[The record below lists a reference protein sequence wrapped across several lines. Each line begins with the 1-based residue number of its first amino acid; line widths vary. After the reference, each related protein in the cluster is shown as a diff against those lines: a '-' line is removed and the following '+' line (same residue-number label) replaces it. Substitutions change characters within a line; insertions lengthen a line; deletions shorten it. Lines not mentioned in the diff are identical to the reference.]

1 MHNVGDVRLLL
12 GRLLT
17 KTIAKNQ
24 MKSRGKTM
32 SKETKVLLWGLGA
45 MGGGMAE
52 MLLRKEEVKIVSAL
66 AQTPAKAGKDLGEV
80 LGSGKPVGV
89 TVTNDPEKA
98 FATKPDIALINTASF
113 VAEVFPQ
120 IKLALEKGCDVIT
133 IAEEMS
139 YPWAPAPELSAQID
153 TLARKAG
160 KTVLGT
166 GINPGFILDTLVIAL
181 TGICRDVTHIRAKR
195 VNNLAPF
202 GPTVMRTQGVG
213 TTPDEFR
220 RGIQSGA
227 IVGHVGFQQSSRM
240 IGQALGWKIDKVVEE
255 REPIITSVERK
266 TQYAHVMPGNVAGC
280 RHIARAYAGGR
291 EVIFLEHPQQICPEA
306 EGVDTGDYITI
317 QGDPPVNLS
326 IKPEIPGGIGTIAAA
341 VNMIP
346 LVLAARPGLLTMA
359 DLPVPRA
366 ILSSFIV
373 AAEQAK
379 GE

>member
-1 MHNVGDVRLLL
+1 
-12 GRLLT
+12 
-17 KTIAKNQ
+17 
-24 MKSRGKTM
+24 M
-32 SKETKVLLWGLGA
+32 SKEKKVLLWGLGA
-45 MGGGMAE
+45 MGGGMAQ
-52 MLLRKEEVKIVSAL
+52 MLLSKEDVKIVSAL
-66 AQTPAKAGKDLGEV
+66 ASTPAKVGKDLGEV
-80 LGSGKPVGV
+80 LGLDKHVGLK
-89 TVTNDPEKA
+89 VTNSEKEA
-98 FATKPDIALINTASF
+98 FAAKPDIALINTASF
-113 VAEVFPQ
+113 VKDVFPQ
-120 IKLALEKGCDVIT
+120 IKLALEMGADVIT

-139 YPWAPAPELSAQID
+139 YPWAPAPELSAEID
-153 TLARKAG
+153 SLAKKAG

-181 TGICRDVTHIRAKR
+181 SGICRDVTHIHAKR

-213 TTPDEFR
+213 STPEEFR
-220 RGIQSGA
+220 KGIETGD
-227 IVGHVGFQQSSRM
+227 IVGHVGFQQSSKL
-240 IGQALGWKIDKVVEE
+240 IGDALGWKIDRVVEE

-280 RHIARAYAGGR
+280 RHIARAYVGGR

-317 QGDPPVNLS
+317 AGDPPVNLS
-326 IKPEIPGGIGTIAAA
+326 IKPEIPGGIGTIAIA

-366 ILSSFIV
+366 ILSSF
-373 AAEQAK
+373 AK
-379 GE
+379 ATETASGR